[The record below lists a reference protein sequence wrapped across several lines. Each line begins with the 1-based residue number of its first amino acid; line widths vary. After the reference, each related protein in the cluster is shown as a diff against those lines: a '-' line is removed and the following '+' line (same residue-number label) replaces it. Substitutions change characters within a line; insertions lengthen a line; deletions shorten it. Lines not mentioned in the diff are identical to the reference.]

1 MPKEKILVIDDEKLI
16 RWSLEQ
22 ELRKEG
28 YDVLVAETGDEGFHL
43 FSQESPDLTIL
54 DIKLPDADGMEVLE
68 KIKSRDKDHLT
79 IMITAFGDVGTAVR
93 AMKLGAY
100 DYLTKPFELE
110 EVKLVMEKAL
120 ESQRFRQEVSEFKR
134 KERQAYGIHQII
146 GSSPAITKV
155 LETVRKISETD
166 TATVFIEGES
176 GVGKEL
182 VARSIHYQS
191 QRGERPF
198 MEIDCSAL
206 PETLIE
212 SELFGHEKGAFT
224 DAKAPKKGLMELAD
238 GGTAFL
244 DEIGD
249 MSLATQGKIL
259 RVIETKILKKVGGT
273 RDIQVNIRII
283 AATNKDL
290 GELVK
295 QGKFRE
301 DLYFRLKVI
310 PIFIPPLRE
319 RKEDILPLAKHFI
332 EQFNREFRKNV
343 RGLSAEAEKALLSYH
358 WPGNVRE
365 LKNVI
370 ERTILLE
377 GHDILLPEHLVLET
391 KAKAGIRHWRAGPEG
406 FRLPEGGI
414 SLEDAEKEL
423 LKQALERASGNQTQA
438 AKLLRISRDT
448 LRYRMKK
455 HHLL

>member
-1 MPKEKILVIDDEKLI
+1 MPKERILIIDDEKLI

-22 ELRKEG
+22 DLSKEG
-28 YDVLVAETGDEGFHL
+28 YEIRTANTGEEGLRL
-43 FSQESPDLTIL
+43 FMQENPDLTIL
-54 DIKLPDADGMEVLE
+54 DIKLPDADGIDILE

-79 IMITAFGDVGTAVR
+79 IMITAYGDIGTAVK
-93 AMKLGAY
+93 AMKLGAQ

-110 EVKLVMEKAL
+110 EVKLVVSKAL
-120 ESQRFRQEVSEFKR
+120 ESQRLRREVNEFKK

-146 GSSPAITKV
+146 GSSPPIMKV
-155 LETVRKISETD
+155 HETVRKIAETD
-166 TATVFIEGES
+166 AATVLIEGES

-224 DAKAPKKGLMELAD
+224 DAKTPKKGLLELAD
-238 GGTAFL
+238 GGSAFL

-249 MSLATQGKIL
+249 MTLPTQAKIL
-259 RVIETKILKKVGGT
+259 RVIETKIFKKVGGT

-283 AATNKDL
+283 AATNKSLGDL
-290 GELVK
+290 TQK
-295 QGKFRE
+295 GKFRE

-310 PIFIPPLRE
+310 PIYIPPLRE
-319 RKEDILPLAKHFI
+319 RKGDIPLLTKHFI
-332 EQFNREFRKNV
+332 ELFNREFRKNV
-343 RGLSAEAEKALLSYH
+343 RGLSPEAEKLLLSYH

-370 ERTILLE
+370 ERAVLLE
-377 GHDILLPEHLVLET
+377 AHDVLLPEHLSLESRT
-391 KAKAGIRHWRAGPEG
+391 EADIRTSQASSAGLQ
-406 FRLPEGGI
+406 LPEGGI
-414 SLEDAEKEL
+414 SLEDAEKHL
-423 LKQALERASGNQTQA
+423 LTQALDKASGNQTQA
-438 AKLLRISRDT
+438 AKLLNISRDT